1 MSQRE
6 TCAGGRGGQT
16 VPRGGPGSGFTAGL
30 GAFYLE
36 QQGLK
41 RFAGAKSGPR

>member
-16 VPRGGPGSGFTAGL
+16 VPEEGPSSGFAAGPGAL
-30 GAFYLE
+30 YLE

-41 RFAGAKSGPR
+41 RFAGAKTGPR